1 MLGFSASELEGP
13 TWKYGF
19 KLKGENPSTCVK
31 YICKQVG
38 TCKPPVPS
46 SSDASTSKQQMAFT
60 CHHDLKMTRTTM
72 AANRSAH
79 IRFGKYN
86 MSFKANTTGAK
97 LFSTRD
103 PKHKRSIAKILI
115 KFNNE

>member
-1 MLGFSASELEGP
+1 
-13 TWKYGF
+13 
-19 KLKGENPSTCVK
+19 
-31 YICKQVG
+31 
-38 TCKPPVPS
+38 
-46 SSDASTSKQQMAFT
+46 
-60 CHHDLKMTRTTM
+60 M